1 MHRKYLGIANYLQST
16 RLLIIVLAGL
26 FLIIDLSCTQYT
38 KAENEVYPFDYG
50 YGPYRRK
57 VRYPISK
64 GNLRVSGNF
73 DFYKPFGENVSINA
87 NSLLI
92 SPSIVY
98 FATNGLAVGFDASY
112 HYGYIKDESYNVVT
126 HEYGIMPKVY
136 YFRALSENVYPY
148 ITGGAGYR
156 KSYQRYISTYEQY
169 DASFYEM
176 QYNLGAGTT
185 FIFSSGK
192 SISIE
197 AGCLTTTPDEFK
209 YNIFYTKIG
218 FDFFIPL
225 TKTIILN

>member
-1 MHRKYLGIANYLQST
+1 MHRKYLWIIHYIQFK
-16 RLLIIVLAGL
+16 RFLIIVVGF
-26 FLIIDLSCTQYT
+26 FLCIDLSCTQYVKSET
-38 KAENEVYPFDYG
+38 EYPFDFG

-57 VRYPISK
+57 IKYPISK
-64 GNLRVSGNF
+64 GNLKVSGNF
-73 DFYKPFGENVSINA
+73 DFYKPFGVTINVINA
-87 NSLLI
+87 NSLRI

-112 HYGYIKDESYNVVT
+112 HNYYAKDESYKEVL

-136 YFRALSENVYPY
+136 YFRALSQNVYPY
-148 ITGGAGYR
+148 LTGGAGYT
-156 KSYQRYISTYEQY
+156 KSYQRFILRDEQY

-185 FIFSSGK
+185 FMFSSDK

-197 AGCLTTTPDEFK
+197 AGCLTATPDAFE
-209 YNIFYTKIG
+209 YNIFYIKIG

-225 TKTIILN
+225 IKTIIFE